1 MRTIET
7 YRSLT
12 TTIKA
17 LNDYLNS
24 ECTAYYFLYNWRAK
38 DELLELIDTLEL
50 KLSTLIDLDSFDI
63 TVHLSE
69 AQTRVIEIALNKEY
83 ITEVFLTI

>member
-1 MRTIET
+1 MKTKET

-12 TTIKA
+12 AQIKA

-38 DELLELIDTLEL
+38 DELLEIIDILEL
-50 KLSTLIDLDSFDI
+50 KLSTLIDLNSFDI
-63 TVHLSE
+63 SIHLTE
-69 AQTRVIEIALNKEY
+69 GQTRVVEIAVNKEY
-83 ITEVFLTI
+83 VTETYLTI

>member
-1 MRTIET
+1 MKATET
-7 YRSLT
+7 YRTLT
-12 TTIKA
+12 ATIKA

-50 KLSTLIDLDSFDI
+50 KLSTLIDLDQFDI
-63 TVHLSE
+63 TVCLTE
-69 AQTRVIEIALNKEY
+69 DQTRVIEIAVNKEY
-83 ITEVFLTI
+83 VTETYLTI